1 MDQPRQGAPRRTIGL
16 GMVET
21 PAQVIDPVCGMS
33 VDPEHA
39 AGQLEYQ
46 GETYSFCSTH
56 CVQKFRSN
64 PVRYTSGQAHEPMS
78 GCCHGEGETESPPAP
93 TGSQYTCPMHPD
105 VVQEG
110 PGTCPACGMA
120 LEPMTPT
127 IGPEDDSELRDM
139 TRRFWIAVAFT
150 LPVFALAMGPM
161 IPGVNVSH
169 RFHAISHWV
178 QLILATPVVWW
189 CGWPFFVRA
198 VQAARLRTANMF
210 TLIALGTAAAWGYSI
225 VAVLAPGVFPAGFLD
240 RHGNVPVYFE
250 AAAVIVTLVLLGQ
263 VLELRARQ
271 RTGAAIRALLNL
283 TPTQAHRIGRD
294 GQEKDISA
302 TEILV
307 GDHLRVRPGE
317 AIPTDGKVLEGESAV
332 DEAMV
337 TGEPMPVSKRVGDAV
352 TGGTLNTTGTVVI
365 EATRVGEE
373 TLLAR
378 IIALVA
384 EAQRSRAPVQRLA
397 DTVASW
403 FVPIVVLVAM
413 VTFAVWL
420 LVGPAPA
427 LAYAL
432 VNAVAVLIIAC
443 PCALGLATPMS
454 IMVGV
459 GRGAQAGIL
468 FRQAETLERFTQV
481 DTILLDK
488 TGTVTRGKPTLA
500 TIAPAGPM
508 SQEDFLQLIASVESA
523 SEHPLARAIVL
534 AAQERGLTLAPVS
547 EFAALVGEG
556 VRGISQG
563 RSVHLGNASALAQ
576 AAVQVPPDA
585 EQQAGELRAQGHTVV
600 MVAFDGQYAGLLSI
614 TDPVKQGSAEAVQAL
629 RGQGLDV
636 IMLTGDHEAT
646 AEAIAKQVGIATYH
660 AGVKP
665 EEKLEHVKRYQAAG
679 RVVAM
684 VGDGINDA
692 PALAAA
698 DVGVAM
704 GTGTDAAMESAGVT
718 LIQGNL
724 QSLVEARK
732 LSRAVMRNIRQNLVF
747 AFGYNALGVPIAAG
761 VLYPVLGLLLSPM
774 LAAAAMSLSS
784 VSVISNAL
792 RLRNLYLKSG

>member
-1 MDQPRQGAPRRTIGL
+1 MDQPHQGAPRRTIGL

-78 GCCHGEGETESPPAP
+78 GCCHGEGETESAPAP
-93 TGSQYTCPMHPD
+93 AGSQYTCPMHPD
-105 VVQEG
+105 VVQDG

-161 IPGVNVSH
+161 LPGVNVSH

-198 VQAARLRTANMF
+198 VQAARMGTANMF

-225 VAVLAPGVFPAGFLD
+225 VAVLAPGLFPVGFLD
-240 RHGNVPVYFE
+240 GHGNVPVYFE

-271 RTGAAIRALLNL
+271 RTGAAIRSLLNL
-283 TPTQAHRIGRD
+283 TPTLAHRIGRD
-294 GQEKDISA
+294 GQEKDIAA

-384 EAQRSRAPVQRLA
+384 DAQRSRAPVQRLA

-432 VNAVAVLIIAC
+432 VNSVAVLIIAC

-500 TIAPAGPM
+500 TISPTGPM
-508 SQEDFLQLIASVESA
+508 PQEDFLQLIASVESS

-534 AAQERGLTLAPVS
+534 AAQERGITLSPVS
-547 EFAALVGEG
+547 EFKAMIGQG

-576 AAVQVPPDA
+576 ATVQVPAEA

-600 MVAFDGQYAGLLSI
+600 MVAIDGQYAGLLSI

-646 AEAIAKQVGIATYH
+646 AEAIARQVGIATFH

-665 EEKLEHVKRYQAAG
+665 EEKLEHVKRYQAKG

-761 VLYPVLGLLLSPM
+761 VLYPVVGVLLSPM

-792 RLRNLYLKSG
+792 RLRNLSLKTG